1 MPGPLKNARH
11 ERFCQELAKGECAST
26 AYRNAGYSATG
37 NAAEV
42 SASRL
47 FKNAKVANRLAEL
60 RARVADKVTEITGID
75 AAWVLARAAELH
87 AKALEEKQ
95 LSVAKGALD
104 LIGKHVDVQAF
115 REQMQLSG
123 LIEYKN
129 LSDEEIAARIAAHE
143 VVRGQRP
150 STTH

>member
-11 ERFCQELAKGECAST
+11 EKFAQALASGET
-26 AYRNAGYSATG
+26 ADAAYQIAGFKPNRG
-37 NAAEV
+37 NAV
-42 SASRL
+42 RL
-47 FKNAKVANRLAEL
+47 KANENIEARVTELKAKVAE
-60 RARVADKVTEITGID
+60 KVVKDTAID
-75 AAWVLARAAELH
+75 AAWVLKKAAELH
-87 AKALEEKQ
+87 DKALAEKQ

-104 LIGKHVDVQAF
+104 IIGKHVDVQAF
-115 REQMQLSG
+115 REQVQHSG

-143 VVRGQRP
+143 AARGQRP

>member
-11 ERFCQELAKGECAST
+11 ERFAQELAKGAT
-26 AYRNAGYSATG
+26 ADAAYTAAGFKPNRG
-37 NAAEV
+37 NATRLKLNESIFDRVQEIAGAVAE
-42 SASRL
+42 
-47 FKNAKVANRLAEL
+47 
-60 RARVADKVTEITGID
+60 KVTEKVAID
-75 AAWVLARAAELH
+75 AAWVLRKAAELH
-87 AKALEEKQ
+87 TAALKEKQ

-104 LIGKHVDVQAF
+104 IIGKHVDVQAF
-115 REQMQLSG
+115 REQIQHSG

-143 VVRGQRP
+143 VERGQRP

>member
-11 ERFCQELAKGECAST
+11 ERFAQELAKGEHAST
-26 AYRNAGYSATG
+26 AYKLAGYSAVG
-37 NAAEV
+37 NSAESAA
-42 SASRL
+42 ARL
-47 FKNAKVANRLAEL
+47 FKNVKVAARIAEL
-60 RARVADKVTEITGID
+60 RAIVSDKITATTGID
-75 AAWVLARAAELH
+75 AAWVLQKAAELH
-87 AKALEEKQ
+87 AKALKEKQ

-104 LIGKHVDVQAF
+104 IIGKHVDVQAF
-115 REQMQLSG
+115 REQIQHSG

-143 VVRGQRP
+143 AARADR